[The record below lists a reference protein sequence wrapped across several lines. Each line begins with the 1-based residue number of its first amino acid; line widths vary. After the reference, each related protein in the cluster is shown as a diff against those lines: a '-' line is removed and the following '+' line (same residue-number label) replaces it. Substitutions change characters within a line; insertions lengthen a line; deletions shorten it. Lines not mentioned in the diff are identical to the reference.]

1 MKKLLSAVL
10 LSLTVSLPMM
20 AANENLKLS
29 YNKPA
34 TVWEEA
40 LPLGNGFIG
49 AMMYGGV
56 DAELIR
62 DRKSVV

>member
-34 TVWEEA
+34 TVWEGA
-40 LPLGNGFIG
+40 LPLGNGCIG
-49 AMMYGGV
+49 ARMYG
-56 DAELIR
+56 
-62 DRKSVV
+62 

>member
-34 TVWEEA
+34 TVYGVKNADGAYTA
-40 LPLGNGFIG
+40 LYI
-49 AMMYGGV
+49 A
-56 DAELIR
+56 
-62 DRKSVV
+62 K